1 MCPETVQENTHSH
14 TQKETGQSWEHKLHF
29 DNALFQLGRG
39 RGRGTTPE
47 SPSLQVSCLSR
58 NKFASA
64 KVETV
69 TVPVPETETEI
80 RSLALWNLQLVFV
93 MDASLESNCQ
103 VCALSLLF
111 WLSHDLCLI
120 N

>member
-1 MCPETVQENTHSH
+1 MCPETGKHRR
-14 TQKETGQSWEHKLHF
+14 K
-29 DNALFQLGRG
+29 LGRAG
-39 RGRGTTPE
+39 NISCILIMHCFNWAE
-47 SPSLQVSCLSR
+47 AEVQLQSLQVSCLSR

-69 TVPVPETETEI
+69 TVPETEPEI

-93 MDASLESNCQ
+93 MVASLESNCQ